1 VPNIGFFH
9 PQIVHFVIAG
19 LLLGIAFRWVSLTGK
34 LAWTDRAA
42 TVLLVLGTIAAVF
55 AVMSG
60 TQTHELSE
68 RIPGV
73 ALAVQAHEDAGHD
86 VRNLFL
92 VIAALE
98 LLALVPALMKWRRW
112 LVMASAALCVWGAYE
127 VYEVGDLGGDLVY
140 EYAGGVGT
148 RSGDSTDVN
157 NVMRSALFNRAM
169 LDRQQKN
176 AAAAAQ
182 DFAELAARFPN
193 DPQVQLAA
201 IGSMVQDKHDGPAA
215 LAALAKF
222 PVPDT
227 TSRLWGRYQM
237 TRVDA
242 FQAAGMTD
250 SARAVLQMMI
260 ARRPGNPFLKARLEK
275 LK

>member
-1 VPNIGFFH
+1 MPNIGFFH